1 MSQYWQQD
9 PQSAT
14 QQWTQQP
21 YVYPQATQPQTQAA
35 PAPLA
40 ATVVTLT
47 HTNTLTLA
55 ATTAYQLV
63 TQSTAGCYFSILNL
77 GTGNLFVRFDAA
89 PTGATDTAAFEQPN
103 GLLVMVP
110 YFVVNGKSGLFVLAD
125 AAGKI
130 SVLVTSK

>member
-1 MSQYWQQD
+1 MSQYWQQNL
-9 PQSAT
+9 QSAT

-21 YVYPQATQPQTQAA
+21 YIYPQATQPQTQVA

-63 TQSTAGCYFSILNL
+63 TQSTGGCYFGILNL
-77 GTGNLFVRFDAA
+77 GAGNLFVRFDAA
-89 PTGATDTAAFEQPN
+89 PTGASDAAAFEQPAN
-103 GLLVMVP
+103 LTVLVQYYVP
-110 YFVVNGKSGLFVLAD
+110 NGKSGLYILAD
-125 AAGKI
+125 AAGKA